1 MGPSQRFFFLLKRVG
16 KLVTLSLLYTHL
28 EFKPSKRLSF
38 ILRKIYTCCVPN
50 WLSSAVKQHPFYKA
64 LTRGL
69 CIGDHC
75 YILQYLLL
83 GVYDHIAI
91 ALTRGCMIILLY
103 STFQGFMIILLY
115 STYQGFM
122 IILRIRI
129 VLTGAGSDKIIESK
143 KIVLTYFSFI

>member
-1 MGPSQRFFFLLKRVG
+1 MGPSQSFFYFKGSENSCHCLF
-16 KLVTLSLLYTHL
+16 HL

-69 CIGDHC
+69 CTVLVTIA
-75 YILQYLLL
+75 IQYLL